1 MDEILDGKMN
11 EWMDVK
17 GNYWGGGT
25 YHKHGFGLF
34 SKGRDFLL
42 SHSFS

>member
-1 MDEILDGKMN
+1 MN

-25 YHKHGFGLF
+25 YHNTVLAYFC
-34 SKGRDFLL
+34 KGRDF
-42 SHSFS
+42 